1 MNRSLLIIV
10 ALLALLIGGSIWGLR
25 ESSRKNNPNSTD
37 TVQPNGKQKTL
48 TVFCAAANRAAMD
61 EIVARYRDEFNREVQ
76 VEYNSSQVLLNRV
89 ELAADG
95 DLYIPAD
102 NSFLDVAAE
111 KKLVKERI
119 PIATMKAVV
128 AVAKGNPK
136 QISSME
142 HLIDGKN
149 RLVQA
154 NSDASAIGK
163 ATRNELSKT
172 TLWDKL
178 KEKTTAFRGTVTD
191 VANDVKLSAA
201 DAGIVYDAVLATY
214 PQLEAVE
221 LPELDSI
228 VSAVEVG
235 VLASAKDS
243 QAALHLARYITAKD
257 RGLESFNKLGF
268 KTVSGDVWAER
279 PQLDLFAGSMLRPA
293 IEDVLKRFQEREGV
307 SINTVYNG
315 CGILVGQMKT
325 GQRPDAY
332 FACDVEFMKQVADL
346 FPEPVEVSQNELVIL
361 VQKGNPKKISS
372 LKDLTGEG
380 LRVGIGHEK
389 QCAMGWITQVTLK
402 EGGVQQEVMKNVTV
416 QTPTGDLLVN
426 QMRAGSLDAAVVYLS
441 NAAGAADELDAI
453 AIQGLPCSIAVQ
465 PWAVYKESK
474 YPQTASRLFQAIV
487 SPEGRADFEAE
498 GFGWQLK

>member
-1 MNRSLLIIV
+1 M
-10 ALLALLIGGSIWGLR
+10 
-25 ESSRKNNPNSTD
+25 E
-37 TVQPNGKQKTL
+37 
-48 TVFCAAANRAAMD
+48 
-61 EIVARYRDEFNREVQ
+61 EIVQRYRSEFNREVQ
-76 VEYNSSQVLLNRV
+76 VEYGSSQVLLNRV
-89 ELAADG
+89 ELATDG
-95 DLYIPAD
+95 DLYIPSD
-102 NSFLDVAAE
+102 SSFLDLAAE
-111 KKLVKERI
+111 KKLVAERI

-136 QISSME
+136 QISSID
-142 HLIDGKN
+142 HLTSGSV

-154 NSDASAIGK
+154 NPDAAAIGK
-163 ATRNELSKT
+163 ATRIELTKSNQ
-172 TLWDKL
+172 WDAL

-201 DAGIVYDAVLATY
+201 DAGIVFDAVLATY
-214 PQLEAVE
+214 PALEAVE
-221 LPELDSI
+221 LPELDRV
-228 VSAVEVG
+228 VSTVEVG
-235 VLASAKDS
+235 VLKNVKDS

-257 RGLESFNKLGF
+257 RGLESFSKLGF
-268 KTVSGDVWAER
+268 KTVSGDQWTDR

-293 IEDVLKRFQEREGV
+293 IEETLKRFQEREGV

-361 VQKGNPKKISS
+361 VQKGNPHKIAA
-372 LKDLTGEG
+372 LKDLTRDG

-441 NAAGAADELDAI
+441 NAAGAAEELDAI
-453 AIQGLPCSIAVQ
+453 GIQGLSCSTAIQ